1 MADPTDH
8 PLFDKAA
15 EQTSKNYIFLF
26 MCTSVALM
34 IFSDARPGWLFGIG
48 FLVVGMF
55 AVSVIV
61 ALPMFWIRFQILPT
75 RIRDMP
81 IEQAGPGFRQFIVAY
96 ALIANVL
103 FSVLDLAVP
112 IGVTWWSY
120 EALFG

>member
-15 EQTSKNYIFLF
+15 EQMSKNYIFLF

-34 IFSDARPGWLFGIG
+34 IFSDARPGWLYGIG

-61 ALPMFWIRFQILPT
+61 ALPMFWIRFQILPA
-75 RIRDMP
+75 RIKDMP
-81 IEQAGPGFRQFIVAY
+81 IERKRS
-96 ALIANVL
+96 ANPIRPHRGL
-103 FSVLDLAVP
+103 SVSGRMFCGSSAS
-112 IGVTWWSY
+112 I
-120 EALFG
+120 